1 MSYRNPQQFI
11 DTQTGQ
17 HYRNLIKNVT
27 QTGDD
32 IAKRIIARN
41 KEVAERNNKI
51 IDDAN
56 KKEQAILQQF
66 GNVTAGNPAFNY
78 GEGFAK
84 YIDEY
89 SDLNI
94 AVNTGTSQNPQAARQ
109 RMAEIES
116 LPAMA
121 RQGLEGLVEM
131 TDNFIEKANKK
142 GEMGGLDLAGMS
154 SEDLKSFLI
163 FADQLKGGRSFE
175 VIEENGKLVPAYNL
189 GDRLWTYTQIEN
201 YLNSKVSGGAF
212 NVIPDETESFT
223 KAAKL
228 AMVTDPQNPE
238 NKIVNSKYYLDEVEG
253 EPDKNGNRVFYKPL
267 DINALK
273 TEPIGQTLEA
283 DGDSM
288 TDADK
293 ISFWNNVLSIND
305 NWAYGE
311 PLSADQKTKFKD
323 AYVEYGLRNYLPQQS
338 DVRIVE
344 PPEVKEPTKTEVEY
358 QKKLEDLD
366 ARISVDDII
375 TLEDVVRLA
384 ERLGVKNIQE
394 FQESEESDELGSIEL
409 GSGKLRIT
417 KSMNP
422 FQKKKILLQAMGIKE
437 SDARDLTK
445 PEDKTRV
452 PVGQRTTYT
461 ASQTSRFDKYKE

>member
-17 HYRNLIKNVT
+17 HYRNLIKSVT
-27 QTGDD
+27 KTGDD
-32 IAKRIIARN
+32 IAKRIVARN
-41 KEVAERNNKI
+41 AEVAERNNKI
-51 IDDAN
+51 IDNAN

-78 GEGFAK
+78 GEGFAR

-109 RMAEIES
+109 RMAQIES

-142 GEMGGLDLAGMS
+142 GQMGGLDLAGIET
-154 SEDLKSFLI
+154 EDLKSFLI
-163 FADQLKGGRSFE
+163 LADQLKGSRSFE
-175 VIEENGKLVPAYNL
+175 VVEENGKLVPAYSL

-223 KAAKL
+223 NAAKL
-228 AMVTDPQNPE
+228 AMVTDPQDPE
-238 NKIVNSKYYLDEVEG
+238 NKIVNSKYYKPEIEG

-267 DINALK
+267 NIDALK

-283 DGDSM
+283 DGSSM

-293 ISFWNNVLSIND
+293 ISFWNNVLASKD

-311 PLSADQKTKFKD
+311 PLSADQLEKFKD

-344 PPEVKEPTKTEVEY
+344 PPKPEKVEEPTTADLQLEAFEEVLN
-358 QKKLEDLD
+358 KKGGKEKIYS
-366 ARISVDDII
+366 AFTSGPASKV
-375 TLEDVVRLA
+375 A
-384 ERLGVKNIQE
+384 
-394 FQESEESDELGSIEL
+394 DELGSILDSLAIPHEL
-409 GSGKLRIT
+409 QQVQEDGKVVQDLIEI
-417 KSMNP
+417 KVNKGP
-422 FQKKKILLQAMGIKE
+422 EIKIDV
-437 SDARDLTK
+437 SK
-445 PEDKTRV
+445 PEM
-452 PVGQRTTYT
+452 
-461 ASQTSRFDKYKE
+461 AIEMLKYAISGDFSPLLDLIKQN